1 MAWVRNNEQQN
12 FEQGTSNAM
21 NKNKHDLQNRLLDF
35 SVSILTIVEKLP
47 KNYAGIHFA
56 KQLVRCGTAP
66 AFHHSEAQSAESRR
80 DFIHKMKIGVKELRE
95 TFMNL
100 KIIYKKPL
108 LKNELVK
115 MTIIECNEL
124 ISIFVKSI
132 QTAKKNS
139 D

>member
-132 QTAKKNS
+132 QTAKKNLN
-139 D
+139 

>member
-1 MAWVRNNEQQN
+1 
-12 FEQGTSNAM
+12 M

-132 QTAKKNS
+132 QTAKKNLN
-139 D
+139 

>member
-1 MAWVRNNEQQN
+1 M
-12 FEQGTSNAM
+12 
-21 NKNKHDLQNRLLDF
+21 KYDLQERLLNF
-35 SVSILTIVEKLP
+35 SVSILTIVENLP
-47 KNYAGIHFA
+47 KSYAGIHFA

-108 LKNELVK
+108 LESDLLKQ
-115 MTIIECNEL
+115 TITECNEL

-132 QTAKKNS
+132 QTAKSKLN
-139 D
+139 